1 MNNFE
6 DFKYIK
12 GFGGGG
18 GGSQSPQPTAAY
30 EDVEG
35 FVYNGQPYGVY
46 QFAKVKDLLSEGP
59 IGGLLEGQYL
69 YSGQVGDLGFK
80 KVIYNEYSSVVGENS
95 ESKYLRSIQWNQTPL
110 LDSQEKYNFQQIN
123 VQVTNGTPEGTS
135 LDQGF
140 DSVSYI
146 RSIGERLRGP
156 NQLAR
161 TTDEVLDYQR
171 TYRILNKEC
180 KKISL
185 NFEMH
190 ISNTIT
196 HQGIEFYPVSR
207 DGGDLDEIS
216 FQVSEVKAIKSKSNK
231 R

>member
-18 GGSQSPQPTAAY
+18 GSSQAPSPTAAY

-80 KVIYNEYSSVVGENS
+80 KVIYSEYPSVIGQNS
-95 ESKYLRSIQWNQTPL
+95 ESKYLRSIQWNKTPL

-123 VQVTNGTPEGTS
+123 VQVTNGTP
-135 LDQGF
+135 
-140 DSVSYI
+140 
-146 RSIGERLRGP
+146 
-156 NQLAR
+156 
-161 TTDEVLDYQR
+161 
-171 TYRILNKEC
+171 
-180 KKISL
+180 
-185 NFEMH
+185 
-190 ISNTIT
+190 
-196 HQGIEFYPVSR
+196 
-207 DGGDLDEIS
+207 
-216 FQVSEVKAIKSKSNK
+216 
-231 R
+231 